1 MLEWRVQQV
10 GNFVDFTRYVSPG
23 PRAGSDN
30 VYWMKE
36 WADYFCPK
44 RVYLSSS
51 PKHPVNPSVSFVP
64 GSCWAN
70 IHTPQPLPTSPVPS
84 TASVSCP
91 DALWKAGKGRKRKAQ
106 AFPSLGTSFA
116 FLSLPTGRCCG
127 LGCIQALIWHNLSGS
142 IWRVTIP
149 SGIFPLWLA
158 GDCFLNPL
166 PSVEN

>member
-1 MLEWRVQQV
+1 MLERKVQQV

-30 VYWMKE
+30 ICLLNEGMSRL
-36 WADYFCPK
+36 F
-44 RVYLSSS
+44 LSQEGVSLQQS
-51 PKHPVNPSVSFVP
+51 QTPVNPSVSFVP

-70 IHTPQPLPTSPVPS
+70 IHTPQPLPASPVQS

-91 DALWKAGKGRKRKAQ
+91 DALWKAGKGRKRKGQ

-127 LGCIQALIWHNLSGS
+127 LSCIQALI
-142 IWRVTIP
+142 
-149 SGIFPLWLA
+149 
-158 GDCFLNPL
+158 
-166 PSVEN
+166 